1 MPNYQYKALTNLGK
15 HEQGVL
21 QANSRMEAL
30 EILQQQKKYPVTVQ
44 ETTSKDL
51 KTVRFSKKT
60 NVKDLAVFC
69 RQFYTMLNSGISI
82 IKCLEIL
89 REQVENT
96 RLKAALANVY
106 EEVQKGAMLSA
117 AMQKHTVFPELFTQM
132 VIAGETSGTLDLLMD
147 RMAVTYE
154 KEFKINNKIQT
165 AMIYPIILCI
175 LAISAVV
182 ILLTTVMPTFVSL
195 FKTSGVELPL
205 PTRIVMG
212 ASDALRSYWYLIL
225 MVIGGLTFLVNRVIS
240 SEKGRYAFHA
250 FQLRIPVVGKAIQRI
265 YTARF
270 TRTLGTLLTSGISLI
285 PSLEGAAG
293 VVGNV
298 VVSTG
303 IKQIVEEIR
312 EGVSLS
318 DLIHKTGL
326 FPPMVDSMIL
336 IGEESGTLEMIL
348 DKTANFYD
356 EEAET
361 YLQKV
366 VSMVEPL
373 FIIIMAVIIGF
384 IVIAILMPVFDLSK
398 TG

>member
-1 MPNYQYKALTNLGK
+1 MPNFQYKALTKHGK
-15 HEQGVL
+15 HVQGVL
-21 QANSRMEAL
+21 LADNRLEAL
-30 EILQQQKKYPVTVQ
+30 EMLQKQNNYPVSVQ

-51 KTVRFSKKT
+51 KTVSISKKT
-60 NVKDLAVFC
+60 SVKDLAVFC

-89 REQVENT
+89 RQQVENKK
-96 RLKAALANVY
+96 LKAALSSVY

-117 AMQKHTVFPELFTQM
+117 AMQKHSVFPELFTQM
-132 VIAGETSGTLDLLMD
+132 VIAGESSGTLDLLMD

-165 AMIYPIILCI
+165 AMIYPIILCV
-175 LAISAVV
+175 LAITAVV
-182 ILLTTVMPTFVSL
+182 VLLTTVMPTFVSL

-205 PTRIVMG
+205 PTRMVMG

-225 MVIGGLTFLVNRVIS
+225 MVIGGLAYLVKRVTS

-250 FQLRIPVVGKAIQRI
+250 LLLRIPVVGKAIQRI

-293 VVGNV
+293 VVNNV

-336 IGEESGTLEMIL
+336 IGEESGTLEVIL

-366 VSMVEPL
+366 VAMVEPI
-373 FIIIMAVIIGF
+373 FIIFMAVIIGF

-398 TG
+398 TA

>member
-1 MPNYQYKALTNLGK
+1 MPNYQYKALTKQGK
-15 HEQGVL
+15 HVQGVL
-21 QANSRMEAL
+21 QADNRLEAL
-30 EILQQQKKYPVTVQ
+30 EMLQKQNNYPVTVQ

-51 KTVRFSKKT
+51 KTVSFSK
-60 NVKDLAVFC
+60 NASVKDLAVFC

-89 REQVENT
+89 RQQVENKK
-96 RLKAALANVY
+96 LKAALASVY

-117 AMQKHTVFPELFTQM
+117 AMQKHSVFPELFTQM

-175 LAISAVV
+175 LLITAVV
-182 ILLTTVMPTFVSL
+182 VLLTTVMPTFVSL
-195 FKTSGVELPL
+195 FTSSGVELPL

-212 ASDALRSYWYLIL
+212 ASDALRSYWYVIL
-225 MVIGGLTFLVNRVIS
+225 LVIGGLTFLIRRVIS

-293 VVGNV
+293 VVSNV
-298 VVSTG
+298 VVSTS

-336 IGEESGTLEMIL
+336 IGEESGTLEVIL

-366 VSMVEPL
+366 VAMVEPM
-373 FIIIMAVIIGF
+373 FIIFMAVIIGF

>member
-1 MPNYQYKALTNLGK
+1 MPNYQYKALTMQGK
-15 HEQGVL
+15 KVQGVL
-21 QANSRMEAL
+21 LANNRSEAL
-30 EILQQQKKYPVTVQ
+30 ELLQKQNNYPVTVQ

-51 KTVRFSKKT
+51 KTVSYSKRT
-60 NVKDLAVFC
+60 SVKDLAVFC

-89 REQVENT
+89 RQQIENKK
-96 RLKAALANVY
+96 LKVAVVSVY

-117 AMQKHTVFPELFTQM
+117 AMQKHSVFPELFTQM

-175 LAISAVV
+175 LLITSVV
-182 ILLTTVMPTFVSL
+182 VLLTTVMPTFVTL
-195 FKTSGVELPL
+195 FKSSGVELPM

-225 MVIGGLTFLVNRVIS
+225 MVIGGLTFLIKRIIS
-240 SEKGRYAFHA
+240 TEKGLYAFHA

-285 PSLEGAAG
+285 PALEGAAG

-336 IGEESGTLEMIL
+336 IGEESGTLEVIL

-373 FIIIMAVIIGF
+373 FIILMAAIIGF

>member
-15 HEQGVL
+15 SVNGVL
-21 QANSRMEAL
+21 QAKSRMEAL
-30 EILQQQKKYPVTVQ
+30 EKLQLQKIYPVTVQ
-44 ETTSKDL
+44 EVTSKDL
-51 KTVRFSKKT
+51 STIGFTKKA

-69 RQFYTMLNSGISI
+69 RQFYTMINSGISI

-89 REQVENT
+89 REQVENKQ
-96 RLKAALANVY
+96 LKTALSSVY
-106 EEVQKGAMLSA
+106 EDVQKGAMLSA
-117 AMQKHTVFPELFTQM
+117 AMQKHVVFPVLLTQM
-132 VIAGETSGTLDLLMD
+132 VIAGETSGTLDLLLD

-175 LAISAVV
+175 LAITAVV
-182 ILLTTVMPTFVSL
+182 VLLTTVMPTFVSL
-195 FKTSGVELPL
+195 FNSSGVELPL
-205 PTRIVMG
+205 PTRIVMR
-212 ASDALRSYWYLIL
+212 ASDTLRSYWYLIL
-225 MVIGGLTFLVNRVIS
+225 MVIGGLVFLVHRIIS
-240 SEKGRYAFHA
+240 SEKGRYAFDA

-298 VVSTG
+298 VVSTS
-303 IKQIVEEIR
+303 IKHIVEELR

-318 DLIHKTGL
+318 DLIHKTKL
-326 FPPMVDSMIL
+326 FPPMVDSMIR
-336 IGEESGTLEMIL
+336 IGEESGTMEVIL

-366 VSMVEPL
+366 VAMVEPI
-373 FIIIMAVIIGF
+373 FIIFMAVIIGF